1 MLQDI
6 RVAARA
12 LGRNPVFSVT
22 AIAVLALGIGAN
34 SAIFGL
40 VNQALFSPP
49 GLSDPSRIVAVRAS
63 YPKLNLPSI
72 SISGPDFRDVRNA
85 REAFEHTAVM
95 ETHDVVY
102 LEGGE
107 PKVLRA
113 AMVSL
118 EWFDVFGAKPAL
130 GRTFV
135 QEEDQ
140 PDGPRS
146 VVLAHAAWVSIFGS
160 NPTIVGRLVTIDDKP
175 SKVVG
180 VMSPDYRWPREVDL
194 WLPLALERAELTDD
208 YRFNE
213 HLFGVARL
221 RPGVTRTAA
230 NARIGVLAARV
241 RSGTDESAAFARS
254 SEWGMFVTAFT
265 ELVAGDSRLP
275 MLVLLGAV
283 GFVLLIACANIAGL
297 MLARTSSR
305 SREIAVRAALGA
317 GRWRLIRQTLA
328 ESLLLSG
335 VGALLGLAVASA
347 GMRLMIASAPQGSVA
362 GLTPEIDLPVLFFTL
377 GVAVAAALLFA
388 LAPAWQITRVAP
400 VEHLKS
406 ATRSAAGSLGRQR
419 MRAALVVGET
429 AMAMVLLVGSGLLI
443 RSLSHLQEVHPGFET
458 RSVVI
463 GHVALPD
470 RQYKTPEQ
478 QVAFYRALTDRLREN
493 NSVMAVG
500 AGAPLPFDGGDSTAS
515 FGIEGQ
521 TVAPNEPGPHGRIRA
536 VSPGYFAALGI
547 PRKSGR
553 VFTDDDRIGTDGVAV
568 VDENLARQ
576 YWPGQNPI
584 GKRIRMGG
592 ATSPWTTIVGV
603 VGNVLHTSL
612 AGESNKGTYYLC
624 LYQRPMSVSGLVVRL
639 RPGAEP
645 SAAVIAAAVKAID
658 PTIPVQRAATM
669 LQRLDESL
677 AARRFVVH
685 LLIFFAGVALL
696 MAAIG
701 LYGVISYSVLQR
713 TQEIGVRMALG
724 ADRRSVVGLVLRQGT
739 GLALL
744 GIVVG
749 GAASAGLNRLLASQL
764 FDVSPFD
771 PLTFV
776 GMVAV
781 LMLTAFAASFIPAYA
796 ASRIDPLRALRY
808 E

>member
-1 MLQDI
+1 MLQDF

-12 LGRNPVFSVT
+12 LGRNPVFSLT

-49 GLSDPSRIVAVRAS
+49 GLADPSRVVAVRAS
-63 YPKLNLPSI
+63 YRKLNLPSI
-72 SISGPDFRDVRNA
+72 PVSGPDFRDVRDA
-85 REAFEHTAVM
+85 REVFEHTAVM
-95 ETHDVVY
+95 EDHDVVY
-102 LEGGE
+102 LEAGE
-107 PKVLRA
+107 PKVLRGA
-113 AMVSL
+113 RVSL
-118 EWFDVFGAKPAL
+118 EWFDVFNARPLL

-140 PDGPRS
+140 PDGPRA
-146 VVLAHAAWVSIFGS
+146 VVLSHAAWVRVFGS
-160 NPTIVGRLVTIDDKP
+160 DPSIVGRLITIDDKP

-180 VMSPDYRWPREVDL
+180 VMSAGFRWPREVDL
-194 WLPLALERAELTDD
+194 WLPLALARAELTDD

-213 HLFGVARL
+213 HLLGVARL
-221 RPGVTRTAA
+221 RPGVTQAA
-230 NARIGVLAARV
+230 VDARIGVLAGRV
-241 RSGTDESAAFARS
+241 RSGTDQNAAFARS
-254 SEWGMFVTAFT
+254 SEWGMFVLPFT
-265 ELVAGDSRLP
+265 EYVAGDSRLP

-305 SREIAVRAALGA
+305 NREIAVRAALGA

-347 GMRLMIASAPQGSVA
+347 GMRMMIASAPQGSVV
-362 GLTPEIDLPVLFFTL
+362 GLTPTIDLPVLFFTL

-419 MRAALVVGET
+419 MRSALVVGET
-429 AMAMVLLVGSGLLI
+429 ALAMVLLVGSGLLI
-443 RSLSHLQEVHPGFET
+443 KSLGRLQEVNPGFDP
-458 RSVVI
+458 RGVVI
-463 GHVALPD
+463 GQVALPE
-470 RQYKTPEQ
+470 RQYTTPEQ
-478 QVAFYRALTDRLREN
+478 RSAFYRALTDRLREDR
-493 NSVMAVG
+493 SVAAVG
-500 AGAPLPFDGGDSTAS
+500 AGAPLPFQGGDSTAS
-515 FGIEGQ
+515 FAIEGQ
-521 TVAPNEPGPHGRIRA
+521 TVAPNEPGPHGRSRV

-553 VFTDDDRIGTDGVAV
+553 VFTDDDRLGTDRV
-568 VDENLARQ
+568 VVIDENLAKQ
-576 YWPGQNPI
+576 YWPGQDPI
-584 GKRIRMGG
+584 GKRILGG
-592 ATSPWTTIVGV
+592 SSTPWATIVGV

-612 AGESNKGTYYLC
+612 AGESDKGTYYQC
-624 LYQRPMSVSGLVVRL
+624 LYQRPMSGSGLVIRL
-639 RPGAEP
+639 RPGGEP
-645 SAAVIAAAVKAID
+645 SPAVIAAAVKAID
-658 PTIPVQRAATM
+658 PTIPVQRAGTM

-677 AARRFVVH
+677 SARRFVVH

-696 MAAIG
+696 MAALG

-713 TQEIGVRMALG
+713 TREIGVRMALG
-724 ADRRSVVGLVLRQGT
+724 AGRRSVVGLVLRQGT
-739 GLALL
+739 AMALV
-744 GIVVG
+744 GIVAG

-771 PLTFV
+771 PVTFA

-796 ASRIDPLRALRY
+796 ASRIDPLTALRY